1 MLRPGETSI
10 IQKEKVYTMVQ
21 LAIDS
26 SHSTV
31 SFVVKHMKFAKVR
44 GSFGT
49 FSGEINFDPENIANS
64 TVNATIEAASVST
77 GDANRDNHLR
87 TADFFT
93 TDTNP
98 NFTFVST
105 GVKAVDDNEFEIHGD
120 LTMNGITRPVVLKT
134 EFNGSGQSPMGVE
147 VYSFS
152 AETKVNRKDFN
163 INWNAPI
170 EAGGFL
176 VSDEVK
182 IEIEIEANPVN

>member
-1 MLRPGETSI
+1 
-10 IQKEKVYTMVQ
+10 MVQ
-21 LAIDS
+21 LTIDS

-49 FSGEINFDPENIANS
+49 FAGQINWDAENVANS
-64 TVNATIEAASVST
+64 SVEATVEAGSVAT
-77 GDANRDNHLR
+77 GDAQRDGHLQSP
-87 TADFFT
+87 DFFGIE
-93 TDTNP
+93 TNP

-105 GVKAVDDNEFEIHGD
+105 SAEGSGDEFVVRGD
-120 LTMNGITRPVVLKT
+120 LTMNGVTLPVTLET
-134 EFNGSGQSPMGVE
+134 EFNGSGQSPMGTE

-182 IEIEIEANPVN
+182 IEIEIEANPAS

>member
-1 MLRPGETSI
+1 
-10 IQKEKVYTMVQ
+10 MVN
-21 LAIDS
+21 LKIDS

-44 GSFGT
+44 GNFGT
-49 FSGEINFDPENIANS
+49 FAGEINFDEANVANS
-64 TVNATIEAASVST
+64 SVNATIEAGSVST
-77 GDANRDNHLR
+77 GDANRDGHLKS
-87 TADFFT
+87 ADFFT
-93 TDTNP
+93 TETNP

-105 GVKAVDDNEFEIHGD
+105 EVHPDGDEFHIHGD
-120 LTMNGITRPVVLKT
+120 LTMNGVTRPIVLET
-134 EFNGSGQSPMGVE
+134 EFNGSGSSPMGSE

-182 IEIEIEANPVN
+182 IEIEIEANPVS

>member
-1 MLRPGETSI
+1 
-10 IQKEKVYTMVQ
+10 MVN
-21 LAIDS
+21 LKIDS

-44 GSFGT
+44 GHFGT
-49 FSGEINFDPENIANS
+49 FAGEINFDAENIANS
-64 TVNATIEAASVST
+64 SVNATIEAASVAT

-93 TDTNP
+93 TETNP
-98 NFTFVST
+98 QFTFVST
-105 GVKAVDDNEFEIHGD
+105 SITPDDDEFEIHGD
-120 LTMNGITRPVVLKT
+120 LTMNGITRSVVLET
-134 EFNGSGQSPMGVE
+134 EFNGSGTSPMGSE

-152 AETKVNRKDFN
+152 AEAKVNRKDFN

-182 IEIEIEANPVN
+182 IEIEIEANPVS

>member
-1 MLRPGETSI
+1 
-10 IQKEKVYTMVQ
+10 MVQ
-21 LAIDS
+21 LKIDP

-31 SFVVKHMKFAKVR
+31 NFVVKHMKFAKVR
-44 GSFGT
+44 GSFGA
-49 FSGEINFDPENIANS
+49 FAGEINFDAENVANS
-64 TVNATIEAASVST
+64 SVNATIEAASVST
-77 GDANRDNHLR
+77 GDAQRDGHLQSP
-87 TADFFT
+87 DFFGIEA
-93 TDTNP
+93 NP

-105 GVKAVDDNEFEIHGD
+105 GVVGSGDEFKINGD
-120 LTMNGITRPVVLKT
+120 LTMNGVTLPVTLDA

-182 IEIEIEANPVN
+182 IEIEIEANPAS

>member
-1 MLRPGETSI
+1 MTKL
-10 IQKEKVYTMVQ
+10 K
-21 LAIDS
+21 IDS

-49 FSGEINFDPENIANS
+49 FSGEIDFDPENVANS
-64 TVNATIEAASVST
+64 SVNATIDAASVAT

-93 TDTNP
+93 TETNP
-98 NFTFVST
+98 TFTFVST
-105 GVKAVDDNEFEIHGD
+105 SVTPDGDDEFEIHGD
-120 LTMNGITRPVVLKT
+120 LTMNGVTKPIVLET
-134 EFNGSGQSPMGVE
+134 EFNGHGVSPMGAE

-152 AETKVNRKDFN
+152 AEAKVNRKDFN

-176 VSDEVK
+176 VSEEVK
-182 IEIEIEANPVN
+182 IEIEIEANPVS